1 MTSSNQHISKWT
13 TKDALRTGWDKT
25 RENIWFLLALMLIS
39 YVLSYLLMD
48 SVVGVLV
55 SLFTGYIG
63 WSVFLR
69 LSRGV
74 KVDFQNIFDD
84 LSGEKFFQYFLAMLV
99 LTVFVLIGFILIII
113 PGIIIAI
120 MTSLTAFIIMDEKK
134 DIAWNGKAFWHAIKR
149 SRELTDGEKWNLFG
163 FFLVILAINVLGA
176 LAFGFGLLVTVPIT
190 GIAFAHI
197 YNALKN
203 KENVVVPEVIS
214 NTETPHSSQNTETNN

>member
-1 MTSSNQHISKWT
+1 MPRWT

-25 RENIWFLLALMLIS
+25 RENIWLLLALMLIS

-69 LSRGV
+69 LSRGL
-74 KVDFQNIFDD
+74 KVNFQNIFDD

-99 LTVFVLIGFILIII
+99 LTVFVLVGFVLVII

-120 MTSLTAFIIMDEKK
+120 MTSLTAFIIMDERK
-134 DIAWNGKAFWHAIKR
+134 DIAWNGKSFWHAIKK
-149 SRELTDGEKWNLFG
+149 SRELTHGEKWNLFG
-163 FFLVILAINVLGA
+163 FFLVILAINILGA

-203 KENVVVPEVIS
+203 KDIVVVPDIIS
-214 NTETPHSSQNTETNN
+214 NTATAHSSQSTEANN